1 MEEEEIRLTS
11 RKTQDDVVKQLVK
24 KRVYFQWV
32 CSPFYTI
39 HLACAFERTPEIER
53 EMKKEGLIGAKSL
66 PQLRP
71 SDERGQSRPP

>member
-1 MEEEEIRLTS
+1 MSYCSSESRLPKSELQMEEEEIRLTS

-39 HLACAFERTPEIER
+39 HFGVRFRTHARDRERNR
-53 EMKKEGLIGAKSL
+53 RKKG
-66 PQLRP
+66 
-71 SDERGQSRPP
+71 